1 MGTMLRSRTTR
12 DREEQRGTKVNSEE
26 LKQTLMEIYGE
37 ERGEL
42 TEAVEERRRAAVFL
56 VRSGRCSG

>member
-1 MGTMLRSRTTR
+1 MGRN
-12 DREEQRGTKVNSEE
+12 RGTEMNSEE
-26 LKQTLMEIYGE
+26 LKQTLMEIYDE

-56 VRSGRCSG
+56 VRSG